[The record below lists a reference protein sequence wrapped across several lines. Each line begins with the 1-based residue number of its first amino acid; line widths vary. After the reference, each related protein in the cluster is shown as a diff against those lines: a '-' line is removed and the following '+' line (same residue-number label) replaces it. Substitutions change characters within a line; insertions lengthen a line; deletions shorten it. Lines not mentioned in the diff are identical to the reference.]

1 MSNRVSALLS
11 EADELLRPERECW
24 AEGFCFVAGVD
35 EVGRGPLAGPVVAAA
50 VVFPRGVSLPAV
62 NDSKK
67 LTAPEREELERA
79 IRAVPG
85 VSIGIGEVSAAE
97 IDRLDILRATWRAM
111 QLAVEQL
118 GKVDFILVDG
128 RPVKGLPYPS
138 RAMVGGDGR
147 SASIAAA
154 SIVAKVYRDRLMEEY
169 ETRYPGY
176 GFAGHKGYGTAEH
189 LEALRRLG
197 PCPEHRRSFRPC
209 GRSSILRRNSRICL
223 ERWKM
228 NDWAERGFPRVTD
241 AGGTSGASRFFVA

>member
-111 QLAVEQL
+111 RLAVEQL

-128 RPVKGLPYPS
+128 RPYPS

-197 PCPEHRRSFRPC
+197 PCPEHRRSFRPV
-209 GRSSILRRNSRICL
+209 REIIDPPPEQPDL
-223 ERWKM
+223 
-228 NDWAERGFPRVTD
+228 F
-241 AGGTSGASRFFVA
+241 GAMEDE

>member
-67 LTAPEREELERA
+67 LTAPEREELER
-79 IRAVPG
+79 
-85 VSIGIGEVSAAE
+85 
-97 IDRLDILRATWRAM
+97 
-111 QLAVEQL
+111 
-118 GKVDFILVDG
+118 KVDFILVDG

-197 PCPEHRRSFRPC
+197 PCPEHRRSFRPVREIIDPSAGTAGSVWSD
-209 GRSSILRRNSRICL
+209 GR
-223 ERWKM
+223 
-228 NDWAERGFPRVTD
+228 
-241 AGGTSGASRFFVA
+241 